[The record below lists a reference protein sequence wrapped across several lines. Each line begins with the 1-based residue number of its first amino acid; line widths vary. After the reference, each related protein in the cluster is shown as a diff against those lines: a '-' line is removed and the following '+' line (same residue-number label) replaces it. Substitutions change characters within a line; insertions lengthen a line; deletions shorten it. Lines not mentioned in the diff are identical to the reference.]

1 VTEPETTEE
10 QNDESQENSFKDKA
24 TRTRE
29 WAMYI
34 HFSLL
39 AGYLIPGA
47 GFILPIVLWQIKK
60 DELPGVDTHGRI
72 ATNWIIS
79 HLIYAVASLFM
90 ILIFIGIPM
99 LVVLGVVAVVFPIVG
114 GIKANNGEVWKYPCS
129 IRFLS

>member
-1 VTEPETTEE
+1 MTEPETTEE

-24 TRTRE
+24 TQN

-47 GFILPIVLWQIKK
+47 GFIVPIVLWQIKK
-60 DELPGVDTHGRI
+60 DELPGVDIHGRI